1 MGYSHRTSL
10 RLSAAVVAVTALFS
24 PVLATSGV
32 ASAQDPGSP
41 DAIAVAAQPGD
52 VARNGLA
59 LETVLDQA
67 GFGDMWR
74 EDTALGER
82 TRHLLVEYPDP
93 TTESAVTR
101 LVSAV
106 ADMERAE
113 ALSSV
118 INDEVRRNTALLGLA
133 TRNENRLEREL
144 VNGQD
149 RLDTTLG
156 LIQSVA
162 IDMFSNRGG
171 RSDKVTALDHPSL
184 LLTRRSDELTATVIE
199 RLIETRDRLTSELD
213 SARTNLPD
221 VRQSRAAAVIT
232 HDNLAATV
240 AQLPARIAELETRAS
255 DLLPK
260 AAEAF
265 QSAEVVNEPGLSLR
279 ALDAYFNAEAW
290 MDKSQ
295 PSCGITWQ
303 TIGAIG
309 LVESRHGTYGG
320 DRLLPDG
327 RTQFQIIGATLDGS
341 TVDNFG
347 DPVAAIA
354 DTDGG
359 VYDGDPVNDRAVGPM
374 QFIPQTWR
382 KWSVDADGDGRRD
395 PNDIDDAAVA
405 TARLL
410 CANGPIRS
418 TAQWDAAIYSYN
430 QSSTYVTRVRAGYQH
445 LGESVAAATVDTPA
459 TPATPDPSSP

>member
-10 RLSAAVVAVTALFS
+10 GLPAAIAAVTALFS
-24 PVLATSGV
+24 PVLATSGA
-32 ASAQDPGSP
+32 ASAQDPGAP
-41 DAIAVAAQPGD
+41 DAIAAVAQPGD
-52 VARNGLA
+52 IARNGLA
-59 LETVLDQA
+59 IEMALDQV
-67 GFGDMWR
+67 GLGDIWR

-82 TRHLLVEYPDP
+82 TRHLLVEYPGP
-93 TTESAVTR
+93 TTKSAVTS
-101 LVSAV
+101 LVSVV

-113 ALSSV
+113 ALRGV
-118 INDEVRRNTALLGLA
+118 INGEVRKSAALLQL
-133 TRNENRLEREL
+133 TTLNENRLTREL
-144 VNGQD
+144 GDGRNQ
-149 RLDTTLG
+149 LDTTLG

-171 RSDKVTALDHPSL
+171 RSDEVVALDHPNL
-184 LLTRRSDELTATVIE
+184 LLTRRSDELTATALE
-199 RLIETRDRLTSELD
+199 RLVETRDRLTSELD
-213 SARTNLPD
+213 SARINLPD
-221 VRQSRAAAVIT
+221 IRQSRAAAA
-232 HDNLAATV
+232 LAHERLTAT
-240 AQLPARIAELETRAS
+240 AGQLPTKIADLETQAL

-290 MDKSQ
+290 MDQSQ

-303 TIGAIG
+303 TIAAIG

-320 DRLLPDG
+320 NRLLPDG
-327 RTQFQIIGATLDGS
+327 RTQFQIIGATLDGT

-347 DPVAAIA
+347 EAVAVVT

-359 VYDGDPVNDRAVGPM
+359 VYDGDPLNDRAVGPM

-382 KWSVDADGDGRRD
+382 QWSVDADGDGRRD
-395 PNDIDDAAVA
+395 PNDIDDAAVTA
-405 TARLL
+405 ARLL

-418 TAQWDAAIYSYN
+418 PAEWNAAIYTYN
-430 QSSTYVTRVRAGYQH
+430 QSSAYVDRVRAGFRH
-445 LGESVAAATVDTPA
+445 LGDSVAAATVDSL
-459 TPATPDPSSP
+459 DQLDLSSP